1 MRLDSL
7 VKAIDAADPGA
18 LREIALLCLDKRGFQ
33 PSLVDGPHDGGA
45 DFLVHTLPPS
55 TAKFAVQISVEK
67 NWQKKLRSDAAKA
80 KTRLGVDTLMF
91 ISSRV
96 ITSPLF
102 QDIADE
108 LLRTVKVQVQKMDA
122 KDIASLAERR
132 GFTNEVLRKLGI
144 QVAAPAPRPF
154 QRPDLR
160 QDVAYA
166 CAFFGTD
173 AQTFRETVI
182 ENAVLAVV
190 FQAGGS
196 AERATIVD
204 RAALSLG
211 LTSNQ
216 RAQTTSAIDR
226 MLQDG
231 RIIGKNGTVA
241 LDATT
246 KDNRGTVRALQE
258 GERLA
263 LITQLDVVLAPN
275 VKSAVT
281 RKDAVETVLSD
292 LGALWLDTG
301 RSTSNA
307 LGDAESFVL
316 AQDPLRER
324 LRHLDATLDTLGI
337 IDKARRERLLHE
349 LCALATASSFGRALM
364 AGEVFI
370 NLVSLKT
377 PHVFKAFGGG
387 KELWA
392 ILDTSMAMPLLC
404 SLLYDAAEQD
414 FFVAA
419 KHAYDQLVAHGA
431 VMVLPRDYLEE
442 VASHLREAYVLYRD
456 VVDVDPDL
464 RSSKNAFVAHY
475 VALRASAGEGK
486 VGSYLSYLGGFGITE
501 SMARGDRDV
510 MRDILMN
517 KLQGLFTEYGIR
529 IIATSATS
537 SSAKRAQ
544 EALVYAMRERDDS
557 DRAQVLVR
565 HDVNTLGWLLDCAS
579 NPHIAYVICTW
590 DKLHPQVR
598 RHEAAEWD
606 VLDPAAFGDVL
617 SLAAPGGDD
626 VNIVSPIVVALMLSA
641 EAEKSGAAVWDK
653 LVKIESEKLHDAHLR
668 KAARAFKQ
676 DWVEKSAK
684 DKRSRSLQDSWE
696 VWKDAHFPGP
706 TKSSVGAE

>member
-7 VKAIDAADPGA
+7 VKAIDAADPSA
-18 LREIALLCLDKRGFQ
+18 FREIALLCLDKRGFQ

-45 DFLVHTLPPS
+45 DFLVRTLPPG
-55 TAKFAVQISVEK
+55 TAKFAVQVSVEK
-67 NWQKKLRSDAAKA
+67 NWQKKLRSDAVKA
-80 KTRLGVDTLMF
+80 RRRLGVDNLMF

-96 ITSPLF
+96 ITPPLF
-102 QDIADE
+102 QEIADD
-108 LLRTVKVQVQKMDA
+108 LLRTVQVQVQKMDA

-132 GFTNEVLRKLGI
+132 GFTNEVLQKLGH
-144 QVAAPAPRPF
+144 QVTAPAPRPF
-154 QRPDLR
+154 HRPDLR

-173 AQTFRETVI
+173 AQAFRETVI

-196 AERATIVD
+196 AARDTIVD

-231 RIIGKNGTVA
+231 RIVGKNGTVA
-241 LDATT
+241 LDAIT
-246 KDNRGTVRALQE
+246 KDNWVSARSLQE
-258 GERLA
+258 GEL
-263 LITQLDVVLAPN
+263 LDLVSQLDVVLAPH
-275 VKSAVT
+275 VKSKAT

-301 RSTSNA
+301 RATSNA

-337 IDKARRERLLHE
+337 IDKGRREKLLRE
-349 LCALATASSFGRALM
+349 LCALAVASSFGRALM

-387 KELWA
+387 KALWA

-442 VASHLREAYVLYRD
+442 VASHLRDAYVLYRD
-456 VVDVDPDL
+456 IVDLDPDL
-464 RSSKNAFVAHY
+464 RGSKNAFVAHY
-475 VALRASAGEGK
+475 VALRASAGEAK
-486 VGSYLSYLGGFGITE
+486 VESYLSYLEGFGVTE
-501 SMARGDRDV
+501 SMARGDREV
-510 MRDILMN
+510 VRDILMN
-517 KLQGLFTEYGIR
+517 KLQGLFAAYGIR
-529 IIATSATS
+529 ITAPSASAS
-537 SSAKRAQ
+537 STKKV
-544 EALVYAMRERDDS
+544 EAALAYAMHERNDFG
-557 DRAQVLVR
+557 RASVLVR
-565 HDVNTLGWLLDCAS
+565 HDVNTLAWLLDCAS
-579 NPHIAYVICTW
+579 DPHVAYVICTW
-590 DKLHPQVR
+590 DKLHPYVQK
-598 RHEAAEWD
+598 HEAAEWD
-606 VLDPAAFGDVL
+606 VLDPVAFGDVL
-617 SLAAPGGDD
+617 SLAAPGSED
-626 VNIVSPIVVALMLSA
+626 VSIISPMVVALMLSA
-641 EAEKSGAAVWDK
+641 DAEKSGAAVWDK
-653 LVKIESEKLHDAHLR
+653 LVTIENEKLHDAGLR
-668 KAARAFKQ
+668 SAARAFKQ
-676 DWVEKSAK
+676 DWVEKTAK

-696 VWKDAHFPGP
+696 AWKDTHLPGP
-706 TKSSVGAE
+706 ARSGG